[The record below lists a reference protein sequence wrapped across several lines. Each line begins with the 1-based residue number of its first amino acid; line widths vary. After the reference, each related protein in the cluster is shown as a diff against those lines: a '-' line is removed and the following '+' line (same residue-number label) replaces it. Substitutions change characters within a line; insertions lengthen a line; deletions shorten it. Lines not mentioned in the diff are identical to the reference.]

1 MSVSR
6 CPKCGTLF
14 ALSQDVTRH
23 TRENKCHEEEGSKT
37 RGDGWRCGECSFST
51 DSRSEFIFHE
61 ALHAGPVN
69 GEKAG
74 PGAKYSCPVCDRA
87 FAKVSLRNHI
97 RSHTG
102 ERPFPCAKCLAPF
115 SRRSDLNAHQKEC
128 AGPSSA
134 GWPDAAPPGRKRAFA
149 CSECSNAFY
158 TK

>member
-1 MSVSR
+1 M
-6 CPKCGTLF
+6 
-14 ALSQDVTRH
+14 
-23 TRENKCHEEEGSKT
+23 
-37 RGDGWRCGECSFST
+37 
-51 DSRSEFIFHE
+51 
-61 ALHAGPVN
+61 N

-134 GWPDAAPPGRKRAFA
+134 GWPDAGPPGRKRAFA